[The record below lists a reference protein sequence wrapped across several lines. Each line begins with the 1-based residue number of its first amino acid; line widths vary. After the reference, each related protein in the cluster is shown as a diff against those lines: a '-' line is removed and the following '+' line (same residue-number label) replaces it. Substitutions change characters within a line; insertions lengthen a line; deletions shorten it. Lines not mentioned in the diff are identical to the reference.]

1 MKLLI
6 ATHNKGKIK
15 ELNTLLSDA
24 GIDVIGLDE
33 AGVTFDVE
41 ETGTTFEANARLKA
55 VQYAQATG
63 LMTLA
68 DDSGL
73 EIDALD
79 GEPGVYTAR
88 YGGAGLTQPE
98 RMQLVLD
105 KLLGLQAD
113 ARSARFRCTMVLA
126 DGTGEVLSVKTGV
139 CEGEIAQQMIGD
151 GGFGYDPIFYLPERA
166 LTMAQID
173 KVEKNRIS
181 HRGQAVRAI
190 LPEIVRYV
198 EEG

>member
-15 ELNTLLSDA
+15 ELNALLA
-24 GIDVIGLDE
+24 AEGIDVIGLDE

-63 LMTLA
+63 LTTLA

-73 EIDALD
+73 QIDALN

-88 YGGAGLTQPE
+88 YGGAELTQTE
-98 RMQLVLD
+98 RMALVLD
-105 KLLGLQAD
+105 KLDGLEGAQ
-113 ARSARFRCTMVLA
+113 RSARFRCAIVLA
-126 DGTGEVLSVKTGV
+126 NGEGEVVSVKEGV
-139 CEGEIAQQMIGD
+139 CEGEIAQTIAGA
-151 GGFGYDPIFYLPERA
+151 GGFGYDPIFYLPEHGI
-166 LTMAQID
+166 TFAQMD
-173 KVEKNRIS
+173 KLPKNQIS

-190 LPEIVRYV
+190 LPEIISSLRQ
-198 EEG
+198 

>member
-1 MKLLI
+1 MKLLV

-15 ELNTLLSDA
+15 ELNTMLSDA
-24 GIDVIGLDE
+24 GIDVIGLDA

-55 VQYAQATG
+55 TQYAQATG

-73 EIDALD
+73 EIDALN

-88 YGGAGLTQPE
+88 YGGAALTQTE
-98 RMQLVLD
+98 RMELVLG
-105 KLLGLQAD
+105 KLDGLEGSERA
-113 ARSARFRCTMVLA
+113 ARFRCAIVLA
-126 DGTGEVLSVKTGV
+126 DGKGDVLSLKEGV
-139 CEGEIAQQMIGD
+139 CEGQIAQAITGG
-151 GGFGYDPIFYLPERA
+151 GGFGYDPIFYLPEHGK
-166 LTMAQID
+166 TFAQMD
-173 KVEKNRIS
+173 KLPKNELS

-190 LPEIVRYV
+190 LPEIIRRLTT
-198 EEG
+198 